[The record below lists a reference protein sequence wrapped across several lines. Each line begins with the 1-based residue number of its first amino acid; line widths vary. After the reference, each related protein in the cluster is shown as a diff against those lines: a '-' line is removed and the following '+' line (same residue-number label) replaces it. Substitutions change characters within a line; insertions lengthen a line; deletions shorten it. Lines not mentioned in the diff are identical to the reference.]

1 MKEILLNEKSLDGQF
16 ENMEDFYQTLP
27 VMSRNLK
34 MLRDNQVILQKHSS
48 LYQHKITKNISLFD
62 LQNKKGNVDPTQRDK
77 LNMWKRQIASLM
89 RTPPFW
95 DNDSESA
102 DSIQESAKR
111 NTDVLS
117 FSHDEYRD
125 RILYV
130 PCDEDIYTV
139 RSAVST
145 EYLAETMFQK
155 KYIDRIEYI
164 RQRYQ
169 DGRIRTCYI
178 DMETNSVEELEKQ
191 ELEEL
196 IEGLERFEA
205 ASTWKD
211 ILSDRF
217 FDYKSYQPPSA
228 KYNVFGNG
236 KFAGKNIDKFRCGQ
250 HSQVRCWGYWEEEK
264 FYVLRI
270 ERDHRYSDHG

>member
-1 MKEILLNEKSLDGQF
+1 MKEFLLNEKSLDGQF
-16 ENMEDFYQTLP
+16 DSMEAFYKTLP

-34 MLRDNQVILQKHSS
+34 MLKDNQVILQKHSS
-48 LYQHKITKNISLFD
+48 LYQHKITKDVSLFD
-62 LQNKKGNVDPTQRDK
+62 LQNKKGNVDPTQRDR

-95 DNDSESA
+95 DDDSESV
-102 DSIQESAKR
+102 DSVQEAAKR

-117 FSHDEYRD
+117 FLHDEYRD
-125 RILYV
+125 RILHIS
-130 PCDEDIYTV
+130 CDDDVYMV

-155 KYIDRIEYI
+155 KYIDRKEYI

-169 DGRIRTCYI
+169 NGRIRTCYI
-178 DMETNSVEELEKQ
+178 DMETNSVDELEKQ
-191 ELEEL
+191 ELKEL
-196 IEGLERFEA
+196 IEGLERFEE
-205 ASTWKD
+205 ASTWRD

-217 FDYKSYQPPSA
+217 FDYKSYQPSST
-228 KYNVFGNG
+228 KYKVFENG
-236 KFAGKNIDKFRCGQ
+236 QFAGKNIDKFRCGQ
-250 HSQVRCWGYWEEEK
+250 HSQVRCWGYREEDN

>member
-34 MLRDNQVILQKHSS
+34 MLRENQVILQKHSS
-48 LYQHKITKNISLFD
+48 LYQHKITKDISLFD

-102 DSIQESAKR
+102 DSIQEAAKR

-217 FDYKSYQPPSA
+217 LIIKAINHLRLNIMFLEMDNLLVKILI
-228 KYNVFGNG
+228 NFG
-236 KFAGKNIDKFRCGQ
+236 AGSI
-250 HSQVRCWGYWEEEK
+250 
-264 FYVLRI
+264 
-270 ERDHRYSDHG
+270 HR

>member
-102 DSIQESAKR
+102 DSIQEAAKR

-155 KYIDRIEYI
+155 KYL
-164 RQRYQ
+164 
-169 DGRIRTCYI
+169 
-178 DMETNSVEELEKQ
+178 S
-191 ELEEL
+191 L
-196 IEGLERFEA
+196 IH
-205 ASTWKD
+205 
-211 ILSDRF
+211 I
-217 FDYKSYQPPSA
+217 
-228 KYNVFGNG
+228 
-236 KFAGKNIDKFRCGQ
+236 
-250 HSQVRCWGYWEEEK
+250 
-264 FYVLRI
+264 
-270 ERDHRYSDHG
+270 